1 MGCTHS
7 TPSRTTRRKKKKRSR
22 KKNVSII
29 ESKEMAIK
37 RQSAPTQAVVFHSD
51 PDEFAA
57 PPQNYRSE
65 HIGVQQMSDVPVT
78 TVSRV
83 VFKQATY
90 TGIYNIKVHYADHQ
104 ECRIQGAQFLP
115 NGSLIVCDQHNQ
127 TLKLWGMT
135 FQYLAHVV
143 LPGRPHTLC
152 VHSSNKDGSDVYV
165 TIPSDRTIMEFYVD
179 GRIIIPGQKI
189 RTDGFCYG
197 IAPYKHG
204 LVVGVGS
211 KVEFIDTEGNIL
223 KVLKYSVNGASKF
236 GSPFYLSVTGNNN
249 IIVSDSMNRCVI
261 CVTPDGEEMF
271 RYDEIG
277 IPHAT
282 MTDKEENIYI
292 CGNEKGAIDVLH
304 QLTLRGEKIKS
315 LLSWRHVGF
324 TPDAICYR
332 EKDKL
337 LAVCGQSDRIKTF
350 RLETKTSGKIYANDV
365 IVDAERI
372 QTERSTKEVQEIMK
386 RILIT

>member
-1 MGCTHS
+1 MGCSQS
-7 TPSRTTRRKKKKRSR
+7 TPSRTTRRKKRKRSR
-22 KKNVSII
+22 KKHAVPN
-29 ESKEMAIK
+29 ECKEMSIK
-37 RQSAPTQAVVFHSD
+37 RQAAPTQTAIFYNE
-51 PDEFAA
+51 PEQFAA
-57 PPQNYRSE
+57 PKKNYKSE
-65 HIGVQQMSDVPVT
+65 HIEQVTELPVK

-90 TGIYNIKVHYADHQ
+90 TGIYNIKVHYADHNN
-104 ECRIQGAQFLP
+104 CRIQGAQFLP
-115 NGSLIVCDQHNQ
+115 NGNLIVCDQPNQ
-127 TLKLWGMT
+127 TLKLWSTT
-135 FQYLAHVV
+135 FQYLAHFV

-152 VHSSNKDGSDVYV
+152 LHSSNRDGSDVFV

-179 GRIIIPGQKI
+179 DRIIIPGQKI
-189 RTDGFCYG
+189 RTDGFCFG

-211 KVEFIDTEGNIL
+211 KIEFMDTDGN
-223 KVLKYSVNGASKF
+223 VLKTLQYAGDGSSQF
-236 GSPFYLSVTGNNN
+236 GSIFHLSVTDTNN
-249 IIVSDSMNRCVI
+249 IIVSDSTKRCVTCI
-261 CVTPDGEEMF
+261 TPDGEEIF

-277 IPHAT
+277 IPHGT

-304 QLTLRGEKIKS
+304 QLTMRGEKIKS

-324 TPDAICYR
+324 TPDVICFR

-337 LAVCGQSDRIKTF
+337 LAVCGENDRIKTF
-350 RLETKTSGKIYANDV
+350 RLDTRKSGKIYANDV
-365 IVDAERI
+365 IMDAERI

-386 RILIT
+386 RILIR